1 MNRFFPVIF
10 CMEVSLLSPG
20 HSPLTSEAPP
30 HPGHSVFSHLHNEP
44 LVTREQCLPSAI
56 WEEAPGLG
64 TFSEGPSLGPGP
76 HQHGRPVPIW
86 ARHCQ
91 EEKGLTAWDTE
102 AFSFSLAWN
111 WSLALGGP
119 CRRSQSGKSF
129 GTELEFKSRLVP

>member
-1 MNRFFPVIF
+1 
-10 CMEVSLLSPG
+10 MEVSLLSPG

-44 LVTREQCLPSAI
+44 LVTREQCLPSAV

-86 ARHCQ
+86 ARRLPGREGTHSVGHR
-91 EEKGLTAWDTE
+91 GLLV
-102 AFSFSLAWN
+102 FPSLE
-111 WSLALGGP
+111 LVLGLG
-119 CRRSQSGKSF
+119 RA
-129 GTELEFKSRLVP
+129 V